1 MNKKEILDFIKQYQL
16 PLYPISGVLV
26 YVLDVNNRKAGDL
39 FLPENF
45 KQSAIRS
52 GEVLKGVVVSNP
64 INCEEEP
71 DIKLGTTVMFK
82 AASGTSLNINGHP
95 FHSLEVN
102 EILAILDDE

>member
-1 MNKKEILDFIKQYQL
+1 MNKKEILEFIKQYQL

-26 YVLDVNNRKAGDL
+26 YVLDINNRKAGDL

-71 DIKLGTTVMFK
+71 DIKLG
-82 AASGTSLNINGHP
+82 HP

-102 EILAILDDE
+102 EILAILDDEY